1 MIDQITIDRIMGAA
15 NIVDVVSEF
24 VTLRKR
30 GVNYIGLCPFHNE
43 KTPSFSVSAS
53 KQICKCFSCG
63 KGGNVVHFIMEHEQV
78 NYYEALK
85 FLAKKYNIEVHEKE
99 LSDEERQAKSDRES
113 MFIVNNFARDFFVS
127 TLKNHAEGRSIGLA
141 YFRQRG
147 FRDDIIEKFQ
157 LGYALNGN
165 QALAAEALKKGFR
178 KEFLIKTGLCYENDR
193 GEVRDRFWDRVMFP
207 VHTLSGK
214 VIAFGGRTLNMAN
227 KKIAKY
233 INSPESEI
241 YTKGNELYGIYFAKQ
256 AIVKADCCF
265 LVEGYTDVISM
276 HQAGVENVV
285 ASSGTALTP
294 GQIRLIHRFTDNIIV
309 LYDGDMAGIKASLRG
324 IDMLL
329 EEGLNV
335 KVVLLP
341 DGEDPDSF
349 ARQQNATSFQEYI
362 KENETDFIRFKS
374 NLLLEDAGD
383 DPIKKAELITD
394 IVKSIAIIPESIVRS
409 VYTKETSQLLHI
421 DENVLVEAV
430 AKIKK
435 EEIEKRKKK
444 VTGATSA
451 STEAI
456 SSATPST
463 SATLLNS
470 SSLIPNKGQ
479 EGQEFYKFELLI
491 IQAIVRYGDATVCQ
505 VTDEEDNVHD
515 ISVVQYV
522 ANDLKTDDISFFNNL
537 HQMILE
543 EAVKYIAQG
552 GDNISRFFLTHMN
565 PDISK
570 LTAELVSDKYQLSK
584 YHSKGQTL
592 QTDDE
597 RLDELIPML
606 LLNYKNAMMIAEIKH
621 ILLALQD
628 PTNAQDSAKCDELMQ
643 RYMNL
648 KEIQTIMARKLGDRV
663 INPLL

>member
-451 STEAI
+451 STEAV

-628 PTNAQDSAKCDELMQ
+628 PSNAQDSAKCDELMQ